1 MDTFAHKAALANDL
15 AIVGVLSHG
24 LDRIYPASNR
34 SLSRN
39 MIKKGALITEF
50 LTETNPDRENF
61 VKRNRIIAT
70 LSDATIVVES
80 TKKTG
85 L

>member
-1 MDTFAHKAALANDL
+1 
-15 AIVGVLSHG
+15 
-24 LDRIYPASNR
+24 
-34 SLSRN
+34 
-39 MIKKGALITEF
+39 MIQKGALITEF

-80 TKKTG
+80 TKKKG